1 MRCRDSRNPLVV
13 NAHRFAA
20 PDQLITMTLPRL
32 VVLTAEHL
40 GCVSRLTVC
49 FHRQNARGQRHVHKP
64 GEVNRSGRRLSF
76 EDGPVRRAA
85 TRQIQIDPLLV
96 SKQQVFCPLNVHFPD
111 LSHR

>member
-1 MRCRDSRNPLVV
+1 
-13 NAHRFAA
+13 
-20 PDQLITMTLPRL
+20 MTLPKL

-40 GCVSRLTVC
+40 DCVSRLTVC
-49 FHRQNARGQRHVHKP
+49 FHRQNACGQRHVHKP

-76 EDGPVRRAA
+76 EEDPVRRAA
-85 TRQIQIDPLLV
+85 TPQIQIDPLLV